1 MEIKIEFKGKEDWVA
16 EALHN
21 LASEIECGD
30 LIVPIYEGE
39 TDKIEWEGS
48 NATAT
53 ITKVD
58 KPEKRKVAL
67 LINERTS
74 LPEKKLVPRKE
85 MSVKEL
91 REKAEKRNAEIAKQY
106 GYGAFYVVIVTDAE
120 TPMVA
125 EEWLD

>member
-16 EALHN
+16 EALHD

-48 NATAT
+48 NATAI
-53 ITKVD
+53 ITKV
-58 KPEKRKVAL
+58 KPKKNKVAL
-67 LINERTS
+67 LVSERTS
-74 LPEKKLVPRKE
+74 LPEIKLVPRKE
-85 MSVKEL
+85 MTEKEL
-91 REKAEKRNAEIAKQY
+91 REKADKRNHELCKNY
-106 GYGAFYVVIVTDAE
+106 GYGAFRVVIVTDAE

-125 EEWLD
+125 EEWID

>member
-16 EALHN
+16 EALHD

-39 TDKIEWEGS
+39 TDKVEWEGS

-53 ITKVD
+53 ITKVI
-58 KPEKRKVAL
+58 KPKKKKVAL
-67 LINERTS
+67 LVSERTS
-74 LPEKKLVPRKE
+74 LPEIKLVPRKE
-85 MSVKEL
+85 MSEKEL
-91 REKAEKRNAEIAKQY
+91 REKADKRNHEIAKQY
-106 GYGAFYVVIVTDAE
+106 GYGAFRVVIVTDAE